1 MGGRGGGQQQ
11 HGHKEWSSHKHAL
24 RMRTQTHRAK
34 TQPARTAPRDKTTGA
49 TRAFSLT
56 CGGCPGARQR
66 QDSGPGGEGRQ
77 AANGQ
82 GSRATHN
89 HARQRGD
96 GRACWWGAN
105 TLRGTAR
112 YPRNTQ
118 DGGGGE
124 GDHSTVGSNT
134 SPDTICW
141 GATSPHQCKQP
152 NGKHFGTGKHGLP
165 HMSPRSPAPAP
176 PPPPGPPKKH
186 DDRRCAKHTE
196 KPATST
202 PGSTGYGRGGRA
214 HRAGGRGRRG
224 GTLPK

>member
-1 MGGRGGGQQQ
+1 MVNTQGGLSDLRCLRNGREGGQQQ

-24 RMRTQTHRAK
+24 RMRTHTHRDK

-112 YPRNTQ
+112 HPRNTQ
-118 DGGGGE
+118 DGSLTCSGGAVRHRVRPTATGAATTRQ
-124 GDHSTVGSNT
+124 HTATRT
-134 SPDTICW
+134 SQLR
-141 GATSPHQCKQP
+141 ATHLVAAKA
-152 NGKHFGTGKHGLP
+152 TGQAFK
-165 HMSPRSPAPAP
+165 
-176 PPPPGPPKKH
+176 
-186 DDRRCAKHTE
+186 
-196 KPATST
+196 
-202 PGSTGYGRGGRA
+202 
-214 HRAGGRGRRG
+214 
-224 GTLPK
+224 

>member
-118 DGGGGE
+118 DGVTHLQRRGE
-124 GDHSTVGSNT
+124 QMYRRVES
-134 SPDTICW
+134 
-141 GATSPHQCKQP
+141 AT
-152 NGKHFGTGKHGLP
+152 
-165 HMSPRSPAPAP
+165 
-176 PPPPGPPKKH
+176 
-186 DDRRCAKHTE
+186 
-196 KPATST
+196 
-202 PGSTGYGRGGRA
+202 
-214 HRAGGRGRRG
+214 GRGRRRQEQQRYAN
-224 GTLPK
+224 TQRRKQAS